1 MNVFLGTHFSGYFD
15 ALFTNFSKMPGATYD
30 ASLDDL
36 GIKLSIFNVLL
47 HFMYTG
53 FICPQGTFSM

>member
-1 MNVFLGTHFSGYFD
+1 M
-15 ALFTNFSKMPGATYD
+15 MPGATYD

-47 HFMYTG
+47 QFMYTG
-53 FICPQGTFSM
+53 FIYPQGMFSM